1 MKAGEALFLLGYFS
15 LSSRKLCSLRSWLQ
29 TMCDSSVV
37 RLLLPVLKMTHG
49 NKQNEL
55 SAQGDLAGKHNLFS
69 FFFSLQMRY
78 F

>member
-1 MKAGEALFLLGYFS
+1 MY
-15 LSSRKLCSLRSWLQ
+15 
-29 TMCDSSVV
+29 DSSIV

-55 SAQGDLAGKHNLFS
+55 SAEGDPAGKHNLF
-69 FFFSLQMRY
+69 FSSPPPAFLRMN

>member
-1 MKAGEALFLLGYFS
+1 
-15 LSSRKLCSLRSWLQ
+15 
-29 TMCDSSVV
+29 MCDSSVV

-69 FFFSLQMRY
+69 FFFFPPNEIFLRIGSASLVLELQKLY
-78 F
+78 YLILNLTALVDF